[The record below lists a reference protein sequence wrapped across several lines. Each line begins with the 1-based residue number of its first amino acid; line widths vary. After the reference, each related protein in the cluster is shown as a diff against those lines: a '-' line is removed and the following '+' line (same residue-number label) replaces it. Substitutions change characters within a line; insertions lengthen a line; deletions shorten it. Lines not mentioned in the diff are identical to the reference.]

1 MRSLV
6 RTHSTGEHTWAMTSA
21 CLSGD
26 NAGFVNRSTERGSE
40 FDDVRFSRRLDAVGT
55 GIDTLVS
62 QIPSCNGL
70 DVPQVIQSP
79 VRHSPTNVAFAEGES
94 RSSSSP
100 GGCHG
105 ADIARDEFN

>member
-1 MRSLV
+1 MVITSGGNDSESADARRCALLCGP
-6 RTHSTGEHTWAMTSA
+6 TGRANTWAMRSA

-26 NAGFVNRSTERGSE
+26 NAGFVDRSTERGSE

-79 VRHSPTNVAFAEGES
+79 VRHSPTSVAFA
-94 RSSSSP
+94 
-100 GGCHG
+100 
-105 ADIARDEFN
+105 